1 MEKPSCTGR
10 FNGVEIGVGLFPIGA
25 PAAAAILEEAIA
37 CGAKMIIEVGLAG
50 GLQEFLKPA
59 DIIVVMEAVRDEGT
73 SYHYL
78 PPGVKVESS

>member
-25 PAAAAILEEAIA
+25 PAAASTLEEAIA

-50 GLQEFLKPA
+50 GLQGFLKPA
-59 DIIVVMEAVRDEGT
+59 DIIVVTEAVRDEGT